1 MAETTDNHEQLTTDC
16 ASSSDTDGSED
27 HSHGT
32 QQELHEPMPVEKD
45 EQTSRYQPLSA
56 VTLLQDSS
64 YQTRQDLRLTN
75 NVMDTRESSSQPL
88 PEICE
93 NTAKEPL
100 TEMPDKM
107 VYMTTE
113 NNRDEKM
120 YNTCA

>member
-1 MAETTDNHEQLTTDC
+1 MTETTDNHEQITADC
-16 ASSSDTDGSED
+16 ASGPDADGSED

-32 QQELHEPMPVEKD
+32 QQVFHEPM
-45 EQTSRYQPLSA
+45 QTSRYQPLSA
-56 VTLLQDSS
+56 ATLQQGSG

-75 NVMDTRESSSQPL
+75 KVMGTRESSSQPL

-100 TEMPDKM
+100 MEMPDKM